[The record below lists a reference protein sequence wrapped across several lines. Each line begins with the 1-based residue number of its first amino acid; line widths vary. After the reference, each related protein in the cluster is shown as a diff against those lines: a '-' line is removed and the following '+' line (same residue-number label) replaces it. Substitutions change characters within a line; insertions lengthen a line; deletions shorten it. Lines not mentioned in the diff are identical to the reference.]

1 MNKNVSK
8 SERAKRILAAAE
20 ALFLKHGYSGTSLQ
34 MLIEQAGGSRRTI
47 YAEFGNK
54 EGLFKAVVQ
63 QKTSDMVLILSELGD
78 IHDPKS
84 SLIKVCHA
92 FLTTILKPDMLALF
106 KLMLN
111 TLPHIPDLGDTVY
124 QDSMV
129 RGPEALANYL
139 EQLNHTGLAKIDNP
153 FDASQLLLGMV
164 KGQLHIHCLLDPS
177 FIPTKQQIDQ
187 QVKQAVNIFLNGV
200 LK

>member
-1 MNKNVSK
+1 MNKNFPQ
-8 SERAKRILAAAE
+8 SERAKLILLAAE

-54 EGLFKAVVQ
+54 EGLFKAVVK
-63 QKTSDMVLILSELGD
+63 QKTSDMLLILSEPGD
-78 IHDPKS
+78 IRDPKS

-92 FLTTILKPDMLALF
+92 FLTKILQPDMVALF

-111 TLPHIPDLGDTVY
+111 TLPHIPDLGDTFY

-129 RGPEALANYL
+129 SGPEALASYL
-139 EQLNHTGLAKIDNP
+139 TRLNNAGIAKIDNP

-164 KGQLHIHCLLDPS
+164 KGQLHMHCLLDS
-177 FIPTKQQIDQ
+177 TFNPTEQQINQ
-187 QVKQAVNIFLNGV
+187 QVEQSVEIFLHGV
-200 LK
+200 FK